1 MIRLG
6 EIIGTIVV
14 VVFLTGSGIYGLRT
28 QALLRPPSDV
38 TRTMAHILMEHPD
51 EWRLGGDEN
60 VLYNDTRGLVIQRFG
75 EDGSIKVTRHG
86 ELVPTLDQSM
96 NFLPNHNQNYLN
108 AAMRDWMEKTKAQ
121 REARMIEQIKYG
133 G

>member
-108 AAMRDWMEKTKAQ
+108 AAMRD
-121 REARMIEQIKYG
+121 G